1 MPTDFGTADS
11 LISIDLDAIVA
22 NWHSLDNLSASK
34 CETGAVVKA
43 DCYGLGVRTI
53 APHLAAA
60 GCRTFFVMSI
70 DEGAE
75 LRETLAD
82 ANHHEVH
89 IYCLGGMQRGQEDAF
104 LNYALIPVINTLEQL
119 ARIGMLARR
128 TEIKIPAA
136 IHIDTGMARLGLTY
150 NDTDWLIEHMSDGND
165 ALAGIDLR
173 YVMSHLANADDP
185 THPSNTKQAT
195 AMAELRGF
203 FPGTRVSLANSG
215 GVFLGPPH
223 HFNLTRPGIAL
234 YGIHP
239 CAPLPPTTPS
249 SLQAALQWDARI
261 LQIRH
266 ETVGTTVGYGSSFVT
281 ERESV
286 LATIGVGYGDGYP
299 RNLGNKATVMVAGH
313 RAPIVGRV
321 SMDSMTIDVTDLP
334 DGVLQQCDRVTVL
347 GGDLCPAE
355 LAKLAD
361 TIPYELLTGLGQRP
375 KRVYHHSGT
384 EAKANSL

>member
-22 NWHSLDNLSASK
+22 NWHNLNNLSASA

-43 DCYGLGVRTI
+43 DCYGLGVRII
-53 APHLAAA
+53 APRLAAA

-70 DEGAE
+70 DEGSE
-75 LRETLAD
+75 LRESLAAAD
-82 ANHHEVH
+82 QHEAH

-104 LNYALIPVINTLEQL
+104 LHYALIPVINTLEQL
-119 ARIGMLARR
+119 ARVSMLARR
-128 TEIKIPAA
+128 AEIKMPAA
-136 IHIDTGMARLGLTY
+136 IHIDTGMARLGLTHT
-150 NDTDWLIEHMSDGND
+150 DTDWLIEHMSDGND

-173 YVMSHLANADDP
+173 YLMSHLANADDP
-185 THPSNTKQAT
+185 AHPSNAKQAA
-195 AMAELRGF
+195 AMWELRGF
-203 FPGTRVSLANSG
+203 FPATRASLANSG
-215 GVFLGPPH
+215 GIFLGPSH

-239 CAPLPPTTPS
+239 CAPLPPDTGSP
-249 SLQAALQWDARI
+249 LQSALQWDARI

-266 ETVGTTVGYGSSFVT
+266 ETAGTPVGYGSSFVT
-281 ERESV
+281 ARDSV
-286 LATIGVGYGDGYP
+286 LVTVGVGYADGYP
-299 RNLGNKATVMVAGH
+299 RNLGNKASVMISGH

-334 DGVLQQCDRVTVL
+334 DGVVAQCDRVTVL

-355 LAKLAD
+355 IATLAD

-384 EAKANSL
+384 EAEAISL